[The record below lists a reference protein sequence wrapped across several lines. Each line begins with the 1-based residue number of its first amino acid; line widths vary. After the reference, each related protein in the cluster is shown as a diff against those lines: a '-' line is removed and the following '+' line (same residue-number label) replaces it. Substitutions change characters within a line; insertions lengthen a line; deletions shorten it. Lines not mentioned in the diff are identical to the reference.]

1 MGDVELQ
8 RQIPPPGDRLD
19 LADDVDENAADPLR
33 ALAEKF
39 PRNPVTGERLTVDAG
54 YKSMW
59 RWACR
64 PENEKAAYHIF
75 RKSPLGRDPEWTPER
90 WHAELK
96 EKARWALTK
105 TQYRRWYA

>member
-1 MGDVELQ
+1 MTLRKRNLNGEDIFRTYWEEMG
-8 RQIPPPGDRLD
+8 
-19 LADDVDENAADPLR
+19 NARSLR